1 MTNTFLSE
9 GDRTID
15 QMVQSARSGKQ
26 NIAEGS
32 VAASTSAETE
42 IKLKNE
48 PNGSIGTNKPYS
60 ITTSE
65 IIRRR
70 VSGSEKRG

>member
-15 QMVQSARSGKQ
+15 QMEQSARCGKQ

-32 VAASTSAETE
+32 VAASTFAETE
-42 IKLKNE
+42 IKLKN
-48 PNGSIGTNKPYS
+48 GSNVTNKPYS
-60 ITTSE
+60 ITTAE

>member
-15 QMVQSARSGKQ
+15 QMEQSARSGKQ

-48 PNGSIGTNKPYS
+48 PNGTNKPYS

-70 VSGSEKRG
+70 VSGSE